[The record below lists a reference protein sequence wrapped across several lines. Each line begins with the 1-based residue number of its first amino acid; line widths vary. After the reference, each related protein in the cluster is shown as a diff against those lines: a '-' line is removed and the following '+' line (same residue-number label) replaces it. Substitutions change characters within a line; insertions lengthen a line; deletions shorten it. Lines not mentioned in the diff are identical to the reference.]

1 MKYFNLIHSIKS
13 IASSLEVVHNP
24 VLKPSQSPKQ
34 CQTRKQRHKLHSAG
48 PDKKRL
54 KGKEEQ
60 SSDRLLGQGLD
71 EGLLSTPERQQ
82 EGGRIRGTVLRP
94 PLIDIQQTVAFCP
107 HYQQGCCHWVMLPG
121 TQASYASVSTAA
133 RLQLL
138 LSARL
143 QLHIHSFLNICMC
156 HSHFCSLYQIIQSS
170 ALSGLSLASPF
181 AGEQLCFPHP
191 AVTSKDSQSVSRRS
205 SNSILPLDE
214 AMARILYFLSH
225 GKGSKHKP
233 QMAELGPCF
242 GEIQLCSELES

>member
-1 MKYFNLIHSIKS
+1 M
-13 IASSLEVVHNP
+13 
-24 VLKPSQSPKQ
+24 
-34 CQTRKQRHKLHSAG
+34 
-48 PDKKRL
+48 
-54 KGKEEQ
+54 
-60 SSDRLLGQGLD
+60 
-71 EGLLSTPERQQ
+71 
-82 EGGRIRGTVLRP
+82 LRP

-233 QMAELGPCF
+233 QMAELGRALEKSNSVQSWRARRSKRQREGKKKWIWLEMCEETEQRQAVCF
-242 GEIQLCSELES
+242 HNPALTHWNTSIRIRRESLLLCRS